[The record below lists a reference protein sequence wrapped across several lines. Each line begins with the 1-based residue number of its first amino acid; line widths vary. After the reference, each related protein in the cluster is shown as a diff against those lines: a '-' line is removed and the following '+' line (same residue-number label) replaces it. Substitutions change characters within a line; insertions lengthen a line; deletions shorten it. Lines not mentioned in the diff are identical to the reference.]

1 MSDDHQHS
9 PLSRADTPIPN
20 PMGRG
25 TSAVDGIDIDA
36 ETDGTTETLSLNR
49 LVLTEVKS
57 DDPSRTEIPRSP
69 SISIASDRS
78 SHNSSTPSDTVVF
91 SERSRRQGIEREAVP
106 TGILL
111 SGRDQARKE
120 AIEATKKALDEAS
133 DRAKRDIQEIEERH
147 RKKLAE
153 IDLTQSTPPSTPQP
167 AATEPQVQVKRE
179 ATGPTTPSVKRESAA
194 TSGQATAP
202 ITPLRLYPNPD
213 PAQSKVV
220 QRAYSTGVDLNAL
233 AAAFEGKTLRAQA
246 DKPQKFSGQPLIGLP
261 PSGHVSLYKDTK
273 PKQTFNEWVGS
284 VDLYFALCGMKDENL
299 CFLFALSL
307 LEGAARTFIEA
318 AMRRPRDTI
327 ASTATS
333 SGSGGGGVKVEPST
347 WSWLKETLRQHY
359 QPAQRNQMVR
369 DQLRMLKQEGRESVT
384 AYYQRFTYYATQL
397 ALGEEEEYNSFRA
410 GLRDEYRDSLDKLM
424 RIRRGMPGM
433 SETMSVEEAVNNCLA
448 DEMADQ
454 HKRGQ
459 QHYRSGSPSSYSSS
473 SRGRPNSNWRGG
485 YSSTHPANST
495 SSSRPAQLS
504 TIQNRDMYTEE
515 WYDEWGEEAQ
525 EEKGEYGWEYNERE
539 GQMYQMNHEGVQL
552 NAMTSSSSVP
562 ASSSSSS
569 STPPRTETRT
579 CWNCNKP
586 GHLKQD
592 CRERDRS
599 RGREGGRGGGRGG
612 YRGGRGG
619 NQSGGKKER
628 EGVPGK
634 V

>member
-36 ETDGTTETLSLNR
+36 ETEGTTETLSLNR

-284 VDLYFALCGMKDENL
+284 VDLYFALCGMK
-299 CFLFALSL
+299 
-307 LEGAARTFIEA
+307 R
-318 AMRRPRDTI
+318 
-327 ASTATS
+327 
-333 SGSGGGGVKVEPST
+333 
-347 WSWLKETLRQHY
+347 
-359 QPAQRNQMVR
+359 
-369 DQLRMLKQEGRESVT
+369 RESVFPVCIELT
-384 AYYQRFTYYATQL
+384 GRSSTNIHRGCNEETKRHDREYSDVEWQWRRWRQGGTFYMELVEGDTETTLPASTEKSN
-397 ALGEEEEYNSFRA
+397 GE
-410 GLRDEYRDSLDKLM
+410 G
-424 RIRRGMPGM
+424 
-433 SETMSVEEAVNNCLA
+433 SVENAQA
-448 DEMADQ
+448 
-454 HKRGQ
+454 RGKGECDCILSEV
-459 QHYRSGSPSSYSSS
+459 YLLC
-473 SRGRPNSNWRGG
+473 
-485 YSSTHPANST
+485 HPAGF
-495 SSSRPAQLS
+495 R
-504 TIQNRDMYTEE
+504 
-515 WYDEWGEEAQ
+515 
-525 EEKGEYGWEYNERE
+525 
-539 GQMYQMNHEGVQL
+539 
-552 NAMTSSSSVP
+552 
-562 ASSSSSS
+562 
-569 STPPRTETRT
+569 
-579 CWNCNKP
+579 
-586 GHLKQD
+586 
-592 CRERDRS
+592 
-599 RGREGGRGGGRGG
+599 
-612 YRGGRGG
+612 
-619 NQSGGKKER
+619 
-628 EGVPGK
+628 
-634 V
+634 